1 MKRVFFSFYTFF
13 ICVLLLVQFLIAP
26 MVSTILDKYRENEAQ
41 QYSRN
46 LARGVFYLMEED
58 LLRWPQEVWSDR
70 IEQLKPYFSYDI
82 NLVHSASLDLP
93 QRQMEY
99 LGRGE
104 IAVVDAGDYVY
115 YKIKGSELVISK
127 GPFSVIEPEIGI
139 FQYIFLLAVFTIVA
153 IPTAV
158 WIIPFWRKLNTISR
172 AAIAFGDGEFD
183 TRAEITSRSALAPIA
198 VAFNTMADRIQQL
211 ISSHKELTNA
221 VSHELRTPISRI
233 RFGLEMLDDPDET
246 PLKRKQYLN
255 GLYGDVADLE
265 ELVTELLTFARFDR
279 EKPELYIEIHPI
291 VPFLRSVIGDVVSDV
306 PSLDYKCVEK
316 LKEGEDLVPFDCK
329 YLARAIDNLV
339 RNAIRYGNKQ
349 LLVTVERSS
358 DMCLIHIED
367 DGPGIP
373 VEDREKIFE
382 PFTRLDS
389 SRSKLSGGYGLGL
402 AIVSRIVKWHGGEI
416 FVTDGSLGGA
426 CFTLRLPGKSDSN
439 KKGVVAN

>member
-26 MVSTILDKYRENEAQ
+26 VVGNILDKYRENEAL

-46 LARGVFYLMEED
+46 LAKGVFHLMEED
-58 LLRWPQEVWSDR
+58 LLGRPQEAWPDR
-70 IEQLKPYFSYDI
+70 IRQLQPYFGYDI

-99 LGRGE
+99 LGRSE

-115 YKIKGSELVISK
+115 YKIKGSELIITK
-127 GPFSVIEPEIGI
+127 GPFSVIEPKGGI
-139 FQYIFLLAVFTIVA
+139 FQYIFLLAVFVIVA

-158 WIIPFWRKLNTISR
+158 WIIPFWRKLNKIST
-172 AAIAFGDGEFD
+172 AAIAFGDGDFD

-198 VAFNTMADRIQQL
+198 VAFNTMADRIQHL

-233 RFGLEMLDDPDET
+233 RFGLELLDDPDET
-246 PLKRKQYLN
+246 PHKKKQYIN

-265 ELVTELLTFARFDR
+265 ELVSELLTFAKFDR
-279 EKPELYIEIHPI
+279 ETPELHIETHSVI
-291 VPFLRSVIGDVVSDV
+291 PFLSSVLRDIVGKE
-306 PSLDYKCVEK
+306 PKVEYQLVDK
-316 LKEGEDLVPFDCK
+316 LKEGEGSVPFDSK
-329 YLARAIDNLV
+329 YLERAIDNLV
-339 RNAIRYGNKQ
+339 RNAMRYGNQQ
-349 LLVTVERSS
+349 LRVTVERSS
-358 DMCLIHIED
+358 DMYLLHIED
-367 DGPGIP
+367 DGPGIQI
-373 VEDREKIFE
+373 EDREKIFE

-389 SRSKLSGGYGLGL
+389 SRNKLSGGYGLGL
-402 AIVSRIVKWHGGEI
+402 AIVSRIVKWHGGDI

-426 CFTLRLPGKSDSN
+426 CFTLSLPGK
-439 KKGVVAN
+439 